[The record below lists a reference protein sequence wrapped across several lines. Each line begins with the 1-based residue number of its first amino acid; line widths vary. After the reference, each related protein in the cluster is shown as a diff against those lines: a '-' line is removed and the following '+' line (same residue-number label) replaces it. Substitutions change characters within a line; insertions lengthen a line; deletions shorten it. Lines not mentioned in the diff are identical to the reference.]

1 VTKLLVLG
9 ATGYVGGIVTRLAL
23 DDPSVTEVIAPTRR
37 QLLLQNPRLKNPI
50 VNLDALDEEAPWW
63 RVDAAISALGTTT
76 RNTPSQAD
84 YEKIETSYPVTVAT
98 LVRNRGAKAFVYVSS
113 IGASVS
119 SRWFYLRAKGNTED
133 QLQRLG
139 LPSLTLVRP
148 SGIIGTRQPPRRTE
162 ELIFGLCQIARPL
175 LPKRWRVV
183 TGKQVAKALL
193 EAALKPPPGTN
204 IIESEVIQNLR

>member
-1 VTKLLVLG
+1 VAKLLVIG
-9 ATGYVGGIVTRLAL
+9 ATGYVGEIVTRLAL
-23 DDPSVTEVIAPTRR
+23 DNPSVAEVIAPTRR
-37 QLLLQNPRLKNPI
+37 QLLLKDPRLKNPI
-50 VNLDALDEEAPWW
+50 VNFDALDEEAPWW
-63 RVDAAISALGTTT
+63 SVDAAISALGTTT

-84 YEKIETSYPVTVAT
+84 YEKIETSYPVTIAT

-119 SRWFYLRAKGNTED
+119 SRWFYLRTKGKTEN

-148 SGIIGTRQPPRRTE
+148 SGIIGPRQPPRPSE
-162 ELIFGLCQIARPL
+162 ELALGLFQIARPL

-183 TGKQVAKALL
+183 TGEQVAKALL
-193 EAALKPPPGTN
+193 GAALMPPPGTN
-204 IIESEVIQNLR
+204 IIESENIQNLK